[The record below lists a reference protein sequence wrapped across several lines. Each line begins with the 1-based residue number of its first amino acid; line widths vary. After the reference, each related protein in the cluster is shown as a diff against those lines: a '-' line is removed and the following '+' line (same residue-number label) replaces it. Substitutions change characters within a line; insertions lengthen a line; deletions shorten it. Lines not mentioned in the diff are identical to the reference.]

1 MSAEHDPEQHQG
13 EGDLFETPS
22 SNPDALLCFSG
33 ENRGAFMQTVSEI
46 QWMLSKCL
54 VNECLI

>member
-33 ENRGAFMQTVSEI
+33 ENRGAFM
-46 QWMLSKCL
+46 
-54 VNECLI
+54 